1 MKKQFAEYYELP
13 EERIKE
19 IWDNSLI
26 VLDTNVLLNLYRYNE
41 EARNEFINA
50 LKLYE
55 GRLWI
60 PYQVGLEFHRRREN
74 IMRKNAEAY
83 ETLGNSISVQ
93 LVKAV
98 DILSNDYARHPYID
112 MTDIRKK
119 VERCASSIRKSL
131 ENQGKNHPDYFEKD
145 DILDAVSSL
154 FDGCVGDDFTED
166 ELEAL
171 YKEGERRYANQVPPG
186 YCDEKNKKDKA
197 KRSLY
202 GDLVVWKQVIAYA
215 KEKEQCVIFI
225 TDDHKSDWWDKVE
238 GKHSPRKELLREF
251 MDCTGHDILIY
262 DSGRFLEYAK
272 RNKAKVSA
280 KTIREV
286 EKVKET
292 DMNTLEMAVWNT
304 MQSFRSDRNTRILND
319 LAERFGILREQVR
332 KAGES
337 IPNDFAQGLTHS
349 LQGIQQ
355 SIAQAQ
361 IPDFSS
367 RYFGLPYNEEPFG
380 YRSYFDSIIPPT
392 MPVLDTKPFTYD
404 WLYRGSDEQSV
415 KSE

>member
-1 MKKQFAEYYELP
+1 MKKQFAEYYDLP
-13 EERIKE
+13 NERIKE

-41 EARNEFINA
+41 EARNDFINA
-50 LKLYE
+50 LKSYE

-60 PYQVGLEFHRRREN
+60 PYQVGLEFHRRRET

-83 ETLGNSISVQ
+83 DALGNSISVQ

-98 DILSNDYARHPYID
+98 DVLCNDYSRHPYID
-112 MTDIRKK
+112 MKDIRKK
-119 VERCASSIRKSL
+119 IERCAVSIKKSL
-131 ENQGKNHPDYFEKD
+131 ETQSKKHPNYFEKD
-145 DILDAVSSL
+145 EILDAVSNL
-154 FDGCVGDDFTED
+154 FDGCVGNDFAED
-166 ELEAL
+166 ELEVL

-215 KEKEQCVIFI
+215 KEKEQSVIFI

-238 GKHSPRKELLREF
+238 GKHTPRKELIREF
-251 MDCTGHDILIY
+251 MDCTGYDILIY

-286 EKVKET
+286 EKVKTE
-292 DMNTLEMAVWNT
+292 DIIDLERVVLSCLEPISTN
-304 MQSFRSDRNTRILND
+304 RNSRILRD
-319 LAERFGILREQVR
+319 LARRFNVMQEQIRE
-332 KAGES
+332 AGES

-349 LQGIQQ
+349 IQGMQQ
-355 SIAQAQ
+355 SIARAQ
-361 IPDFSS
+361 MPDFSS

-380 YRSYFDSIIPPT
+380 YSSYFDTITPPT
-392 MPVLDTKPFTYD
+392 MSFLYPKPYYYD
-404 WLYRGSDEQSV
+404 WLLRGNDEQGV

>member
-1 MKKQFAEYYELP
+1 MKRQFAEYYELP

-19 IWDNSLI
+19 IWDSSLI

-98 DILSNDYARHPYID
+98 DVLSNDYARHPYID
-112 MTDIRKK
+112 MKDIRKK

-154 FDGCVGDDFTED
+154 FDGCVGNDFTED

-251 MDCTGHDILIY
+251 MDNTGQNVLIY

-286 EKVKET
+286 EKVKEV
-292 DMNTLEMAVWNT
+292 DMSALEMTVWNA
-304 MQSFRSDRNTRILND
+304 MQSFKSDRNARILKD
-319 LAERFGILREQVR
+319 LTKRFGVIQDQIR

-337 IPNDFAQGLTHS
+337 IPNDFAEGLTHS
-349 LQGIQQ
+349 IQGLQQ

-361 IPDFSS
+361 MPDFSS

-380 YRSYFDSIIPPT
+380 YSSYFDTITPPAISF
-392 MPVLDTKPFTYD
+392 LDHKPYSYD
-404 WLYRGSDEQSV
+404 WLLRGNDEQGV

>member
-1 MKKQFAEYYELP
+1 
-13 EERIKE
+13 
-19 IWDNSLI
+19 
-26 VLDTNVLLNLYRYNE
+26 V
-41 EARNEFINA
+41 
-50 LKLYE
+50 
-55 GRLWI
+55 
-60 PYQVGLEFHRRREN
+60 
-74 IMRKNAEAY
+74 
-83 ETLGNSISVQ
+83 
-93 LVKAV
+93 
-98 DILSNDYARHPYID
+98 SN
-112 MTDIRKK
+112 
-119 VERCASSIRKSL
+119 
-131 ENQGKNHPDYFEKD
+131 
-145 DILDAVSSL
+145 L
-154 FDGCVGDDFTED
+154 FDGCVGNDFTED

-238 GKHSPRKELLREF
+238 GKHSPRKELIREF

-286 EKVKET
+286 EKVKTE
-292 DMNTLEMAVWNT
+292 DIIDLERVVLSCLEPISIN
-304 MQSFRSDRNTRILND
+304 RNSRILRD
-319 LAERFGILREQVR
+319 LARRFNVMQEQIRE
-332 KAGES
+332 AGES

-349 LQGIQQ
+349 IQGMQQ
-355 SIAQAQ
+355 SIARAQ
-361 IPDFSS
+361 MPDFSS

-380 YRSYFDSIIPPT
+380 YSSYFDTITPST
-392 MPVLDTKPFTYD
+392 MSFLDPKPYSYD
-404 WLYRGSDEQSV
+404 WLLRGNNEQGV

>member
-26 VLDTNVLLNLYRYNE
+26 VFDTNVLLNLYRYKE
-41 EARNEFINA
+41 DARTEFINVI
-50 LKLYE
+50 KFYKE
-55 GRLWI
+55 RLWI

-112 MTDIRKK
+112 MKDIRKK

-145 DILDAVSSL
+145 DILDAVSNL
-154 FDGCVGDDFTED
+154 FDGCVGNDFTED

-171 YKEGERRYANQVPPG
+171 YQEGERRYANQVPPG

-238 GKHSPRKELLREF
+238 AKHSPRKELLREF
-251 MDCTGHDILIY
+251 MDCTGHNILIY

-272 RNKAKVSA
+272 RNKAKVSP

-286 EKVKET
+286 EKVKQEDIET
-292 DMNTLEMAVWNT
+292 TQRNRRAHYGNIFSGIDFDAINEFAKRLGQYSTSIKR
-304 MQSFRSDRNTRILND
+304 MQ
-319 LAERFGILREQVR
+319 EQI
-332 KAGES
+332 S
-337 IPNDFAQGLTHS
+337 S
-349 LQGIQQ
+349 
-355 SIAQAQ
+355 SIA
-361 IPDFSS
+361 IPTINPITLIEMPQKDEIIEEFEQQRENSS
-367 RYFGLPYNEEPFG
+367 DNRTEE
-380 YRSYFDSIIPPT
+380 
-392 MPVLDTKPFTYD
+392 
-404 WLYRGSDEQSV
+404 
-415 KSE
+415 

>member
-1 MKKQFAEYYELP
+1 MKRQFAEYYELP
-13 EERIKE
+13 KERIKE

-26 VLDTNVLLNLYRYNE
+26 VFDTNVLLNLYRYKE
-41 EARNEFINA
+41 DARTEFINVI
-50 LKLYE
+50 KTYKE
-55 GRLWI
+55 RLWI
-60 PYQVGLEFHRRREN
+60 PYQVGLEFHRRREE
-74 IMRKNAEAY
+74 IMRKNAAAY
-83 ETLGNSISVQ
+83 ETLGNSISTQ
-93 LVKAV
+93 LVKTV
-98 DILSNDYARHPYID
+98 DILSNEYARHPYID

-251 MDCTGHDILIY
+251 MDCTGQNVLIY

-286 EKVKET
+286 EKVKQEDIET
-292 DMNTLEMAVWNT
+292 TQRNRRAHYGNIFSGIDFDAINEFAKRLGQYSTSIRR
-304 MQSFRSDRNTRILND
+304 MQ
-319 LAERFGILREQVR
+319 EQI
-332 KAGES
+332 S
-337 IPNDFAQGLTHS
+337 S
-349 LQGIQQ
+349 
-355 SIAQAQ
+355 SIAIPTINPITLIEMPQKDEIIEEFEQQRERIAQ
-361 IPDFSS
+361 II
-367 RYFGLPYNEEPFG
+367 EPKNNDIEG
-380 YRSYFDSIIPPT
+380 E
-392 MPVLDTKPFTYD
+392 K
-404 WLYRGSDEQSV
+404 
-415 KSE
+415 

>member
-1 MKKQFAEYYELP
+1 M
-13 EERIKE
+13 
-19 IWDNSLI
+19 
-26 VLDTNVLLNLYRYNE
+26 
-41 EARNEFINA
+41 
-50 LKLYE
+50 
-55 GRLWI
+55 
-60 PYQVGLEFHRRREN
+60 
-74 IMRKNAEAY
+74 
-83 ETLGNSISVQ
+83 
-93 LVKAV
+93 
-98 DILSNDYARHPYID
+98 
-112 MTDIRKK
+112 
-119 VERCASSIRKSL
+119 
-131 ENQGKNHPDYFEKD
+131 
-145 DILDAVSSL
+145 
-154 FDGCVGDDFTED
+154 TED

-238 GKHSPRKELLREF
+238 GKHSPRKELIREF
-251 MDCTGHDILIY
+251 MDCTGQNILIY

-286 EKVKET
+286 EKVKEM
-292 DMNTLEMAVWNT
+292 DMSALEIAVWNA
-304 MQSFRSDRNTRILND
+304 MQSFKSDRNTRILSD
-319 LAERFGILREQVR
+319 LAKRFGVIQEQIK

-349 LQGIQQ
+349 IQGMQQ
-355 SIAQAQ
+355 SIARAQ
-361 IPDFSS
+361 MPDFSS

-380 YRSYFDSIIPPT
+380 YSSYFDTITPPT
-392 MPVLDTKPFTYD
+392 ISFLDHKPYSYN
-404 WLYRGSDEQSV
+404 WLLRGNDEQGV